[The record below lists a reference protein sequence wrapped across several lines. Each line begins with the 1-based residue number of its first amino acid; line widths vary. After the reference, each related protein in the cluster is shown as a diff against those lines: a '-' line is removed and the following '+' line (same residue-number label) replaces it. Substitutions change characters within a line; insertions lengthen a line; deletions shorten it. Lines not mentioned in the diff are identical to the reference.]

1 MKEYGK
7 ISETAVYSV
16 ETVIVG
22 TGAAGFNAADLLHKG
37 GAEDI
42 LIVTEGIK
50 AGTSRNTGS
59 DKQTYYKLS
68 LSGSDTD
75 SVRELAQDL
84 YNGRCVDGDIALVEA
99 SLSSPSFL
107 RLVDLGVPFPTN
119 RYGEYIGYKTDHDP
133 HRRATSAGPYTS
145 RYMTEKLEA
154 EVKKDG
160 IEILDGYQLV
170 RILTEEDRVKGALF
184 IERKT
189 GKTMAILCRN
199 LILATGGPAGI
210 YSLSVYPMS
219 QFGATGVALEAG
231 AMGRNLTEW
240 QYGLSSLRPRW
251 NVSGSYMQVLPRFV
265 SVDKDGKEYDFL
277 SEYVYS
283 RPEML
288 SRVFLKGY
296 QWPFDVRKLE
306 KGSSI
311 VDVLC
316 YLEGEKGRKVYL
328 DFIHNPDFLPI
339 PWNELSQEAREYL
352 EASGATGDT
361 PIKRLKKLN
370 EPAYSFYLDKGVD
383 LEKEYLEIGLCA
395 QHNNGGLLMN
405 TWWESNVK
413 GLFPVGECAASHG
426 VYRPG
431 GSALNAGQCGSRR
444 AVSWILEKCTG
455 DWKPDGDA
463 LTEKIKE
470 IEDLVSSALQGEM
483 DSDSVYEEVRKEM
496 SLSGSAIRNLDAM
509 RKALST
515 VDRYLSSFSSIKA
528 TSEGRIW
535 SLFQL
540 RNALITQKVYLSAMI
555 NYVEKGGESR
565 GSALYS
571 DEKGEVKPRNLDH
584 RFIYSLENEEKKPQ
598 IQEVKYEK
606 GNVVFSYRDA
616 RPIPEDDDFF
626 ENVWSQ
632 YRRNRNIY

>member
-1 MKEYGK
+1 MKEFGT
-7 ISETAVYSV
+7 ISETKAYSV
-16 ETVIVG
+16 ETLIVG
-22 TGAAGFNAADLLHKG
+22 TGAAGFNAADLLYKG
-37 GAEDI
+37 GARDMAI
-42 LIVTEGIK
+42 ITEGIK

-68 LSGSDTD
+68 LSGSDKD
-75 SVRELAQDL
+75 SVRDLAGDL
-84 YNGRCVDGDIALVEA
+84 FHGRCVDGDIALVEA

-145 RYMTEKLEA
+145 RFMTERLEA
-154 EVKKDG
+154 EVEKDG
-160 IEILDGYQLV
+160 IEILDGLQLV
-170 RILTEEDRVKGALF
+170 RILVKDNEVKGAVF
-184 IERKT
+184 IHRKT
-189 GKTMAILCRN
+189 GETMAVLCRN
-199 LILATGGPAGI
+199 LVLATGGPAGI

-219 QFGATGVALEAG
+219 QFGATGIALEAG

-240 QYGLSSLRPRW
+240 QYGLAALSPRW

-265 SVDKDGKEYDFL
+265 SIDEEGKEYDFL
-277 SEYVYS
+277 SDYVYS

-306 KGSSI
+306 TGSSI

-316 YLEGEKGRKVYL
+316 YLEAEKGRKVYL
-328 DFIHNPDFLPI
+328 DFMHNPDFLPI
-339 PWNELSQEAREYL
+339 PWMELSKEARDYL
-352 EASGATGDT
+352 SASGATGDT
-361 PIKRLKKLN
+361 PISRLKKLN

-395 QHNNGGLLMN
+395 QHNNGGLMMN
-405 TWWESNVK
+405 TWWESNIK

-444 AVSWILEKCTG
+444 AVSWILSKSTG
-455 DWKPDGDA
+455 GWEPDASGLSSSVKEMEEIVSSSLIGDIDGD
-463 LTEKIKE
+463 E
-470 IEDLVSSALQGEM
+470 
-483 DSDSVYEEVRKEM
+483 VYEEVRKTM
-496 SLSGSAIRNLDAM
+496 SISGSALRNKESM
-509 RKALST
+509 KKALKT
-515 VDRYLSSFSSIKA
+515 VDDHLSSFSSICVKNQ
-528 TSEGRIW
+528 GRIW
-535 SLFQL
+535 NLFQL

-555 NYVEKGGESR
+555 DYLERGGKSR
-565 GSALYS
+565 GSSLYS
-571 DEKGEVKPRNLDH
+571 DENGSVKQRNLDQ
-584 RFIYSLENEEKKPQ
+584 RFVYTLEDEKTNPL
-598 IQEVKYEK
+598 IQEVRYENGK
-606 GNVVFSYRDA
+606 VSFSYREP

-626 ENVWSQ
+626 ENVWSE
-632 YRRNRNIY
+632 YRKNKNIF

>member
-7 ISETAVYSV
+7 ISETAVYSA

-37 GAEDI
+37 GAEEI

-160 IEILDGYQLV
+160 VEILDGYQLV

-240 QYGLSSLRPRW
+240 QYGLSSLHPRW

-277 SEYVYS
+277 SDYVYS

-370 EPAYSFYLDKGVD
+370 EPA
-383 LEKEYLEIGLCA
+383 
-395 QHNNGGLLMN
+395 
-405 TWWESNVK
+405 
-413 GLFPVGECAASHG
+413 
-426 VYRPG
+426 
-431 GSALNAGQCGSRR
+431 
-444 AVSWILEKCTG
+444 
-455 DWKPDGDA
+455 
-463 LTEKIKE
+463 
-470 IEDLVSSALQGEM
+470 
-483 DSDSVYEEVRKEM
+483 
-496 SLSGSAIRNLDAM
+496 
-509 RKALST
+509 
-515 VDRYLSSFSSIKA
+515 
-528 TSEGRIW
+528 
-535 SLFQL
+535 
-540 RNALITQKVYLSAMI
+540 
-555 NYVEKGGESR
+555 
-565 GSALYS
+565 
-571 DEKGEVKPRNLDH
+571 
-584 RFIYSLENEEKKPQ
+584 
-598 IQEVKYEK
+598 
-606 GNVVFSYRDA
+606 
-616 RPIPEDDDFF
+616 
-626 ENVWSQ
+626 
-632 YRRNRNIY
+632 